1 MRRCRWLFL
10 LVALSGCGGGT
21 LFTPLD
27 SGRGNWL
34 VTGGGEGGLSSVAE
48 GPAPPLELL
57 WSHDIG
63 SPPVGGA
70 LLAGSLLVQA
80 TQGER
85 LYAFDLATGDR
96 IGRKGSKAALCG
108 PPAIIGDVGDLLLTS
123 EAGRKPRV
131 RAYHRRTR
139 KIAWEIED
147 HACEPIS
154 GRGDTALVVTSSGE
168 LLAVSSSEGEQIW
181 SVMLP
186 HYPTTGAVF
195 TQTLAI
201 VGGENGALMALELS
215 DGTIAWQVRLGDT
228 GAAIRGQPSATQEH
242 IFAATADG
250 RIWCLTR
257 AGVVVWSSE
266 ISGLPAIGLSVSAET
281 LVVGSSDRG
290 VYALNTADG
299 HRLWRYEAAGIIRS
313 TVAMTDQVVY
323 VAGSAG
329 ILEALS
335 LESGS
340 QIWSLELDGPVHTPV
355 VLARD
360 LLTVTTQTGTV
371 YLFAAQSALR

>member
-10 LVALSGCGGGT
+10 VVALSACGGGT
-21 LFTPLD
+21 LFTPPD
-27 SGRGNWL
+27 TGRGNWL
-34 VTGGGEGGLSSVAE
+34 VTGGGGGGLSSVAD
-48 GPAPPLELL
+48 GPTPPLELL

-63 SPPVGGA
+63 APPVGGA

-80 TQGER
+80 TQRER

-96 IGRKGSKAALCG
+96 VGRKGSKAALCG
-108 PPAIIGDVGDLLLTS
+108 PPAIIGRFGEFLLTS
-123 EAGRKPRV
+123 ETGRKPRV
-131 RAYHRRTR
+131 RAYDRRTR
-139 KIAWEIED
+139 KIAWELEH
-147 HACEPIS
+147 HACEPVS
-154 GRGDTALVVTSSGE
+154 GRGDTALVVTGSGE
-168 LLAVSSSEGEQIW
+168 LLAVSSTDGEQIW

-186 HYPTTGAVF
+186 HHPTTGAVF

-201 VGGENGALMALELS
+201 VGGEDGALMALEMG
-215 DGTIAWQVRLGDT
+215 DGTIAWQARLGES
-228 GAAIRGQPSATQEH
+228 GAAIRGQALATQEH

-257 AGVVVWSSE
+257 AGVVVWSAK
-266 ISGLPAIGLSVSAET
+266 ISGIPAVGLSVIGGT
-281 LVVGSSDRG
+281 IVVGSSDRG

-299 HRLWRYEAAGIIRS
+299 RHLWRYEAGGIIRS

-329 ILEALS
+329 MLEALS
-335 LESGS
+335 LESGA
-340 QIWSLELDGPVHTPV
+340 QIWSYELDGPVHTPV

-360 LLTVTTQTGTV
+360 LLTVTTQSGTV